1 MATETKKPA
10 AKKKTT
16 TKTVAAKKSPA
27 KKAPAKKPAAK
38 KVATARKAAPKA
50 AAPKIEA
57 AIDNSSLRPTSF
69 TEISRV
75 HKSAMTAGRSSM
87 VVTATRH
94 GEGTTVLA
102 HMLAL
107 RSAESGKKTLLIDL
121 NMRNSFLTSLMGKT
135 PTNWGLAGRTQDDTL
150 EDLVHATEEHPNLH
164 FMGAPSDD
172 MSVKFLRDIQRARF
186 FFDVLERQFDHIVVD
201 TTPVTALN
209 RFNVD
214 SAMLGGAATR
224 TALVILSGKTPL
236 DAIKKSVKILQD
248 AGANLDGVV
257 MNDWQNPSWKERL
270 FKFIRPLQDRT
281 PGLYNWLQH
290 KIIHSKELDY

>member
-1 MATETKKPA
+1 MVKETKKPTAQKKA
-10 AKKKTT
+10 ATKTAPKKTP
-16 TKTVAAKKSPA
+16 V
-27 KKAPAKKPAAK
+27 KKAAKKPATTRK
-38 KVATARKAAPKA
+38 KTAPKA
-50 AAPKIEA
+50 PSVEA
-57 AIDNSSLRPTSF
+57 MLDNSNLRPTSF

-87 VVTATRH
+87 VVTGSRH
-94 GEGTTVLA
+94 GEGTTILA

-121 NMRNSFLTSLMGKT
+121 NMRNSFLTSLMGKEST
-135 PTNWGLAGRTQDDTL
+135 GWALAGRTQEDTL
-150 EDLVHATEEHPNLH
+150 EDLIHVSEENPNLY
-164 FMGAPSDD
+164 FMPAPSDD
-172 MSVKFLRDIQRARF
+172 MSVRFLRDTQRARYF
-186 FFDVLERQFDHIVVD
+186 LDVLERQFDHVVVD

-224 TALVILSGKTPL
+224 TTLVVLSGKTPL

-257 MNDWQNPSWKERL
+257 MNDWQSPSWKERL
-270 FKFIRPLQDRT
+270 FKLIRPLQDRM

-290 KIIHSKELDY
+290 KIVHSKELEY